1 MNDAGVKEKIRNT
14 IQSFNKQD
22 LTTASLELFNI
33 LGYNTERQAPLD
45 KPCPAAFKESFV
57 GTDSKFSEDKVLFE
71 DWKYVDLLF
80 QLSKEE
86 LHFDKTLFKK
96 EVIIKLPDGKEDRT
110 IIETYLFFAIEL
122 SNNQYSR
129 TELSR
134 ITREVNRLFPMPV
147 MILFKTGG
155 SLTLS
160 VTNRRLH
167 KKDESKDVLE
177 KVTLIKDIRIE
188 NPHRAHIEIL
198 FDLSFDE
205 LHKKNRFTNFIELH
219 NAWQKT
225 LDTKELNKR
234 FFRELSN
241 WYFWAMKQVSFPDDV
256 EKNEDVRNATNLIR
270 LITRIIFIWFIKEKS
285 LVSEVLF
292 DETEL
297 KKILKDFNSKSS
309 NSYYKAI
316 LQNLFF
322 GTLNQKM
329 GERSFAKEGKND
341 FKISEYG
348 VKNLFR
354 YAAGFTIK
362 PEEAIALFKDIPFLN
377 GGLFDCLDKENDAG
391 KVLYTDGFSRNPN
404 KQADV
409 PDFLFFGK
417 EQEIDLSETYGDKKR
432 KKEKVKGLFNILTSY
447 KFTITENTPIE
458 EEVALDPELLGK
470 VFENLLAS
478 YNPETQTTARK
489 QTGSFYT
496 PREIVNYMVDESL
509 KAYLK
514 QKLENEAGMNAD
526 DTDVALAFLFEY
538 NEKEHLFDKKQVAVL
553 INAID
558 TCKILDPA
566 CGSGAFPMGILHKL
580 VHILHKLDPNNEQWK
595 ERQLEKAKHIED
607 ACIRDNSINDI
618 EEAFANNEFDY
629 GRKLYLIENC
639 IFGVDIQPI
648 AVQIAKLRFFISLVV
663 DQKKQQVKENLGIRA
678 LPNLETKFVAAN
690 TLIGID
696 KPEQMQIQNPEI
708 KKLEE
713 DLKELRHKYFSAK
726 TRKDKLNCQK
736 KDKKLRKEISELLV
750 KDGWDNK
757 SAEQIAAFDPYDQN
771 ASSPFF
777 EPEWM
782 FGLKAE
788 KAGEGVF
795 DVVIGNPPYFN
806 MNTVSKDLYGYISKH
821 YKDIH
826 TGYNDIVYYFIYLG
840 IEFLN
845 RNGCCTL
852 ITSNYYLGNE
862 YAKTLRKYLK
872 NHIVKILNFK
882 DYMVFDQAS
891 IHTCISISCKETKS
905 TEVIFFEAAT
915 DEKITSSDIEEQ
927 LRSFAV
933 NRTDLEADWLMADQ
947 STTSIINKLNN
958 GSILLGGI
966 STIEKGSTSGK
977 NTVFTIS
984 SELVKEKKFEKELL
998 RRNLKNGDIDRY
1010 ALRDRGNYL
1019 IYVDNH
1025 TEIKRFPKIYSY
1037 LESYKDVLE
1046 DRNEVSSGLYPWYRL
1061 ERPRNKS
1068 VFDAKEKIVVP
1079 YRAENNRFAYDNAQ
1093 YFNDGGDIRA
1103 IVINDSNVNIKY
1115 VLALLNSKLIDWFY
1129 GFIGKPKGKV
1139 REYFNKPL
1147 SLIPIKRIEL
1157 YDQKPFITIVDYIR
1171 LIKIRKSDNNVSFFE
1186 SLIDAMVY
1194 ELYFPDEIKSA
1205 DAEVLKHL
1213 TDLPEFNND
1222 WAEEKKL
1229 EIIENVYRELSDP
1242 AHPVS
1247 IAMKKMQEI
1256 EEIRIIEGK
1265 Q

>member
-1 MNDAGVKEKIRNT
+1 MSEKVKNSIKSCLQNF
-14 IQSFNKQD
+14 SNGS
-22 LTTASLELFNI
+22 LTENALNLFKT

-45 KPCPAAFKESFV
+45 KPSREAFKESYI
-57 GTDSKFSEDKVLFE
+57 GTDSKFNEEKALFG
-71 DWKYVDLLF
+71 DWEYIDLLF
-80 QLSKEE
+80 QLSEE
-86 LHFDKTLFKK
+86 EMKKQTSLFDAKTVVTSGDSK
-96 EVIIKLPDGKEDRT
+96 IA
-110 IIETYLFFAIEL
+110 IESYLFFAIEL
-122 SNNQYSR
+122 RNNQYSR
-129 TELSR
+129 TDLSR
-134 ITREVNRLFPMPV
+134 VTREVNRLFPMPA
-147 MILFKTGG
+147 MILFKTGDM
-155 SLTLS
+155 LTLS
-160 VTNRRLH
+160 VINRRLH
-167 KKDESKDVLE
+167 KKDDSKDVLK

-219 NAWQKT
+219 NAWQET

-241 WYFWAMKQVSFPDDV
+241 WYFWAMKQIFFPDDV
-256 EKNEDVRNATNLIR
+256 EKNEDVRNAINLIR

-285 LVSEVLF
+285 LIPEVLF
-292 DETEL
+292 NEAEL
-297 KKILKDFNSKSS
+297 KKILKDFNGKSS

-329 GERSFAKEGKND
+329 GERSFAKEGRND

-354 YAAGFTIK
+354 YAAEFVIK

-377 GGLFDCLDKENDAG
+377 GGLFDCLDKEDDDG
-391 KVLYTDGFSRNPN
+391 KVLYTDGFSRNPK
-404 KQADV
+404 KQAIV

-417 EQEIDLSETYGDKKR
+417 EQEIDLSEIYGDKKR

-458 EEVALDPELLGK
+458 EEVALDPELLGR

-496 PREIVNYMVDESL
+496 PREIVNYMANESL
-509 KAYLK
+509 KGYLK
-514 QKLENEAGMNAD
+514 QKLAENAGMKEEEAEI
-526 DTDVALAFLFEY
+526 ALNFLFEY
-538 NEKEHLFDKKQVAVL
+538 NENEHIFDNAQTEVL

-566 CGSGAFPMGILHKL
+566 CGSGAFPMGVLHKL
-580 VHILHKLDPNNEQWK
+580 VHILDKLDPNNEQWK
-595 ERQLEKAKHIED
+595 DRQIEKAKHID
-607 ACIRDNSINDI
+607 DIDIRDRLIKDI
-618 EEAFANNEFDY
+618 EEAFACNELDY

-663 DQKKQQVKENLGIRA
+663 DQRKQVGKENFGIRA

-696 KPEQMQIQNPEI
+696 KPNQMNLQNNPRI
-708 KKLEE
+708 KDLE
-713 DLKELRHKYFSAK
+713 KELKNLRHEYFSAK
-726 TRKDKLNCQK
+726 TRKEKLSCQK
-736 KDKKLRKEISELLV
+736 KDKELRKRISTLLI
-750 KDGWDNK
+750 KDGWDDR
-757 SAEQIAAFDPYDQN
+757 IAKQLAGWDPYDQN

-777 EPEWM
+777 DPEWM
-782 FGLKAE
+782 FGVK
-788 KAGEGVF
+788 EGF

-806 MNTVSKDLYGYISKH
+806 VKTVSKELYGYISKH

-826 TGYNDIVYYFIYLG
+826 TVYNDIVYYFIYLG
-840 IEFLN
+840 IEFLK

-862 YAKTLRKYLK
+862 YAKALRKYLK
-872 NHIVKILNFK
+872 NYIFKIVNFK
-882 DYMVFDQAS
+882 DYMIFDQAS

-905 TEVIFFEAAT
+905 TEVVFFEAAT
-915 DEKITSSDIEEQ
+915 DEKITSNDIEAQ
-927 LRSFAV
+927 LRSFTV
-933 NRTDLEADWLMADQ
+933 KRTDLNDGWLIADK
-947 STTSIINKLNN
+947 SNTSIINKLNKD
-958 GSILLGGI
+958 SILLGGI

-984 SELVKEKKFEKELL
+984 SELSKEKMFEKEIL
-998 RRNLKNGDIDRY
+998 RRNLKNSDIDRY
-1010 ALRDRGNYL
+1010 AVRDRGNYL
-1019 IYVDNH
+1019 IYIDNQ
-1025 TEIKRFPKIYSY
+1025 TDIKKYPKIYSY

-1046 DRNEVSSGLYPWYRL
+1046 NRNEVASGLYPWYRL
-1061 ERPRNKS
+1061 ERPRSKT
-1068 VFDAKEKIVVP
+1068 VFDASEKIVVP
-1079 YRAENNRFAYDNAQ
+1079 YRSENNRFAYDNAQ

-1103 IVINDSNVNIKY
+1103 IVINDNNLSIKY
-1115 VLALLNSKLIDWFY
+1115 VLAILNSKLIDWFY
-1129 GFIGKPKGKV
+1129 GFIGKPKGKA

-1147 SLIPIKRIEL
+1147 SLIPIKRIKL
-1157 YDQKPFITIVDYIR
+1157 QDQSPFITTVEFICF
-1171 LIKIRKSDNNVSFFE
+1171 IKKCGKPDNSVFFFE
-1186 SLIDAMVY
+1186 SLIDVMVY
-1194 ELYFPDEIKSA
+1194 ELYLPEEIKYA
-1205 DAEVLKHL
+1205 DCEVLKHL
-1213 TDLPEFNND
+1213 TNLPELKSD
-1222 WAEEKKL
+1222 LSDEQKL
-1229 EIIENVYRELSDP
+1229 QAIENVYQELSDP
-1242 AHPVS
+1242 KHPVS
-1247 IAMKKMQEI
+1247 IAMEKMKTIPEV
-1256 EEIRIIEGK
+1256 RIIEGLE
-1265 Q
+1265 